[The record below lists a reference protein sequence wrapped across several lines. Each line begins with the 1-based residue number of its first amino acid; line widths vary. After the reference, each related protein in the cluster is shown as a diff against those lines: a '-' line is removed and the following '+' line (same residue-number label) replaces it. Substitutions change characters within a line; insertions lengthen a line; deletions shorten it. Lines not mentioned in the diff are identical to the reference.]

1 MTRPSIAK
9 ALKKIIVDGRS
20 LSKCST
26 ELGVTIPD
34 PRQQAFCRACIYG
47 VLRNYFS
54 LTEDLST
61 LIKKPLRRKDADIH
75 MLMLSALFQVKFMQT
90 PPHAL
95 VSENV
100 EAARSLKKEWACKL
114 VNAVL
119 RRYLKENQVNVLD
132 STTHFDFNHPP
143 WLAALIRQDWP
154 DNWESILA
162 ANNAHPPLTL
172 RINRQRVTRSE
183 YLETLTEKNIE
194 AVRTHHSPDGVI
206 IKNPTPLESLPG
218 FHEGHFSVQDEAA
231 QLSRLVLN
239 IDNPGSILDACAAP
253 GGKTTH
259 LLEHLSEKNSLLS
272 VDCDQGRM
280 KRLTDN
286 LARLGM
292 HCKTLIADATQLNA
306 IPEKNYKFIL
316 LDSPCSAS
324 GVIRRHPDIRFHRQ
338 ETDIV
343 KLAEKQLALLE
354 TLWHL
359 LADNGKLLYITCSIF
374 RAENDNVI
382 EDFLEAHSDAQT
394 DIENFLWG
402 FKTKY
407 GRQILPGV
415 SNMDG
420 FYFSL
425 IKKRNKCHDQLAN

>member
-1 MTRPSIAK
+1 MTEA
-9 ALKKIIVDGRS
+9 
-20 LSKCST
+20 
-26 ELGVTIPD
+26 
-34 PRQQAFCRACIYG
+34 
-47 VLRNYFS
+47 
-54 LTEDLST
+54 LST
-61 LIKKPLRRKDADIH
+61 LLKKPLRQKDADIH
-75 MLMLSALFQVKFMQT
+75 MLILSALFQAKFMQT

-119 RRYLKENQVNVLD
+119 RRYLKENQVNALD
-132 STTHFDFNHPP
+132 SKTHFDCNHPP

-154 DNWESILA
+154 DDWESILM

-172 RINRQRVTRSE
+172 RVNSQRVTRSE
-183 YLETLTEKNIE
+183 YLETLIEKNIE
-194 AVRTHHSPDGVI
+194 AVSTHHSPDGVI
-206 IKNPTPLESLPG
+206 IKNPIPLESLPG

-239 IDNPGSILDACAAP
+239 INKPGLILDACAAP

-259 LLEHLSEKNSLLS
+259 LLEHLNEENSLLS
-272 VDCDQGRM
+272 VDCDQDRM
-280 KRLTDN
+280 KRLTKN

-292 HCKTLIADATQLNA
+292 SCETLIADATQLNSS
-306 IPEKNYKFIL
+306 PEKNYEFIL
-316 LDSPCSAS
+316 LDGPCSAS
-324 GVIRRHPDIRFHRQ
+324 GVIRRHPDIRFHRR
-338 ETDIV
+338 EADIV

-354 TLWHL
+354 RLWHL
-359 LADNGKLLYITCSIF
+359 LADNGKLLYVTCSIL

-382 EDFLEAHSDAQT
+382 EGFLEENSDAET
-394 DIENFLWG
+394 DTGSFLWG
-402 FKTKY
+402 VKTKH

-425 IKKRNKCHDQLAN
+425 IKKRNKCHVQLAK